1 MKKILTTL
9 IYASL
14 ATMVVAYLFKTLHWT
29 GFGNMAVA
37 SLWLHIG
44 SYLGFSLLVKE
55 KDDRILYPMIVL
67 VLAVLANV
75 LNLGVGSS
83 IFAVVV
89 YVVLVAY
96 VAFHLLAKGY
106 LGENDLPFLKKVS
119 ISAVVIFA
127 LAGIFKLMH
136 FPGAN
141 VLLII
146 GCAATAF
153 MLLLVG
159 TTKGLV
165 RKN

>member
-14 ATMVVAYLFKTLHWT
+14 ATMVVAYLFKTLHWV
-29 GFGNMAVA
+29 GFGGMAVA

-44 SYLGFSLLVKE
+44 SYLGYSLLVKE

-67 VLAVLANV
+67 VLAVVANV
-75 LNLGVGSS
+75 FNLGVDSS
-83 IFAVVV
+83 IFAVVI
-89 YVVLVAY
+89 YVILVAY
-96 VAFHLLAKGY
+96 VAFHLLAKDY
-106 LGENDLPFLKKVS
+106 LGENDIPFLRKIS
-119 ISAVVIFA
+119 IVALVIFA

-136 FPGAN
+136 FPGADI
-141 VLLII
+141 LLMV

-159 TTKGLV
+159 TTKGL
-165 RKN
+165 KCKK